1 MSTSTAQLSSIEQ
14 RYHESTPGSQALYQ
28 RATGSLPGGN
38 TRTTLYMQPY
48 PFYFDHGSGCR
59 VYDADGNER
68 LDFINNYTSLILG
81 HAHPKVVAA
90 VQRQVARGLS
100 AAAPTELEVTL
111 AEAIKER
118 LPSIDLLRFT
128 NSGTEATMLALRA
141 ARAYTGREK
150 IAKITG
156 SYHGSHDYASADPAA
171 SNAGIPEAVV
181 DTLVMLPFNDPQAAE
196 QIVERHRHELA
207 AVIVEPVMGA
217 GGIIAAEPKFLQ
229 ALREITARHGIA
241 LIFDEVIAFRLGY
254 HGAQGRYG
262 VTPDLTTLG
271 KIIGGGLPVGAVGG
285 REALMACFDPRRA
298 GAIGHGG
305 TFNGNPMTM
314 AAGLATLEELT
325 PEAYARLELM
335 GRDLKS
341 KLDTL
346 FGEQGAAIQVNQVG
360 SIFNLHFSNTPVTDY
375 ATYARSDR
383 ELAGRLHLAA
393 LNHGVALAGRCM
405 GCLSTPMSGAEID
418 TFVDAIRLAI
428 HDLATEESLYLT
440 AEKTKSAKT

>member
-1 MSTSTAQLSSIEQ
+1 MSTPTVQISSIEQ
-14 RYHESTPGSQALYQ
+14 RYHDSTPRSQALYQ
-28 RATGSLPGGN
+28 RATGALPGGN

-90 VQRQVARGLS
+90 VERQVGRGLS
-100 AAAPTELEVTL
+100 AAAPTELEVAL

-150 IAKITG
+150 IAKIIG
-156 SYHGSHDYASADPAA
+156 SYHGSHDYASADPATA
-171 SNAGIPEAVV
+171 NAGIPESVV

-217 GGIIAAEPKFLQ
+217 GGVIAAEPKFLQ
-229 ALREITARHGIA
+229 TLRAITARHGIA

-262 VTPDLTTLG
+262 ITPDLTTLG

-285 REALMACFDPRRA
+285 REALMACFDPRRP

-325 PEAYARLELM
+325 SATYEHLEAL
-335 GRDLKS
+335 GRDLKR
-341 KLDTL
+341 K
-346 FGEQGAAIQVNQVG
+346 
-360 SIFNLHFSNTPVTDY
+360 
-375 ATYARSDR
+375 
-383 ELAGRLHLAA
+383 
-393 LNHGVALAGRCM
+393 
-405 GCLSTPMSGAEID
+405 
-418 TFVDAIRLAI
+418 
-428 HDLATEESLYLT
+428 
-440 AEKTKSAKT
+440 